1 MMFNFKRKDCFTSY
15 SQCGEDLIVDFIRK
29 NILNLDSFTYLDIG
43 ANEPFYI
50 NNTALFYKLGYK
62 GVLVEPDVKM
72 FKKLKRKRPKDKS
85 LNLGVAEHDGDAI
98 IYIMEPS
105 TLNTCSV
112 EEAKNYE
119 KLGHKII
126 DKRKIQNKNINS
138 IIKDNF
144 KNYPNFLSIDVE
156 GLDYEVITSL
166 DLEKYQIDIICIETL
181 TYTEN
186 SQAEKS
192 REIIE
197 YMESKNYRVYA
208 DTYIN
213 TIFIKNDL

>member
-1 MMFNFKRKDCFTSY
+1 MFNFKIRNHSISY

-29 NILNLDSFTYLDIG
+29 NILNLEGFTYLDIG

-62 GVLVEPDVKM
+62 GVLVEPDIKI
-72 FKKLKRKRPKDKS
+72 FKKLKRRCPRDKS
-85 LNLGVAEHDGDAI
+85 LKLGVAEHDGDAL

-112 EEAKNYE
+112 EEAKSYE
-119 KLGHKII
+119 KLGYKII
-126 DKRKIQNKNINS
+126 KKIKIRTKNVNS
-138 IIKDNF
+138 IIRENF
-144 KNYPNFLSIDVE
+144 QTYPNFLSIDIE

-166 DLEKYQIDIICIETL
+166 DLDKYKIDIICIETL
-181 TYTEN
+181 TYTE
-186 SQAEKS
+186 SSKAEKNKK
-192 REIIE
+192 IIE
-197 YMESKNYRVYA
+197 YMKSKNYKVYA